1 MALNINGRMKVKT
14 LKADFQKEFGLS
26 LRVYE
31 GVSFADDAATLASI
45 RKGDSKGGEF
55 SPQRNT
61 KLGNL
66 EEKILELFGIK
77 VQVAGSDDS
86 YLCDNDKTLAGALEA
101 DEKLMVKRAHRPAV
115 IAEDTSESGEKRYFE
130 IEVTGNGG
138 EYTVG
143 IITEENEIDYLRL
156 RVQDGDLDLVN
167 ENFEYEEEDD
177 DSIPELLCVERDN
190 ILHSYGINIED
201 NFSVNVKELEDNVT
215 RNYKSDTII
224 WAGSN
229 EDTSTSVFY
238 NPSMYSYADD
248 SVILKSISSEEDLS
262 IKYLLTMDDE
272 NFDSSALI
280 FAATLMD
287 EMMDGIDDTILD
299 DVYYIPKQK
308 IYKYIENLNSTES
321 EIYND
326 ILEGH
331 KENLDNNY
339 GSEIGSFIQE
349 LFEEIKE
356 TRGLDSGQHVVVM
369 EDFLSYFKLEEIET
383 DPGES
388 TSIDVKLKDS
398 EEDDFVNDDMF
409 DDDEDWEMD

>member
-14 LKADFQKEFGLS
+14 LRADFKKEFGLN
-26 LRVYE
+26 LRIYV
-31 GVSFADDAATLASI
+31 GVNFADDDATLASI

-61 KLGNL
+61 KVGNF
-66 EEKILELFGIK
+66 EDKIMDMFGIK
-77 VQVAGSDDS
+77 TQVSGSDDS
-86 YLCDNDKTLAGALEA
+86 YLCDNDKTLAGALDV
-101 DEKLMVKRAHRPAV
+101 DEKLMIKRANRSTV
-115 IAEDTSESGEKRYFE
+115 VAEDTSGSDKKRYFE

-138 EYTVG
+138 EYTAG
-143 IITEENEIDYLRL
+143 TITEENEIDYLRL
-156 RVQDGDLDLVN
+156 RAQEGDLDLVN
-167 ENFEYEEEDD
+167 ENFEYDEEDD
-177 DSIPELLCVERDN
+177 DSIPEVPCFERDN
-190 ILHSYGINIED
+190 ILHSYGINLED

-224 WAGSN
+224 WRGSN
-229 EDTSTSVFY
+229 EDISASVFY

-287 EMMDGIDDTILD
+287 EMMDGIEDTILD
-299 DVYYIPKQK
+299 DIYYIPKQK
-308 IYKYIENLNSTES
+308 LYEYIENLNSAES

-356 TRGLDSGQHVVVM
+356 NRGLDSGQHVTVM
-369 EDFLSYFKLEEIET
+369 VDFLSHFKLEEIET

-398 EEDDFVNDDMF
+398 EEGDFVDDDMF